1 MNLRQREATCVKK
14 LINRPDRVVSDM
26 LAGMALSY
34 PDRLRHLEGTGVIVR
49 RDAPVA
55 GKVGLV
61 SGGGSGHEPAHAGFV
76 GEGMLD
82 AAVAGEVFTSPTP
95 DQILEAIKAVD
106 SGQGVLCIVKNYT
119 GDVLNFEMAA
129 EMAAAEGIDV
139 DHVVVNDDVAVE
151 DSTHTTGRRGIAGT
165 VFVHKVAGAR
175 AQAGGTLHE
184 VKQAAQTVIQ
194 NVRSMGVALTPC
206 TLPEAGKPGFTLG
219 ENEIEIGIGI
229 HGEPGVERTKVR
241 TAADVTAVLADKVLS
256 DLPFQPGDRVAVMVN
271 GMGAT
276 PLMELNIVGKE
287 LHAILKEKR
296 IEVVDTW
303 IGEFM
308 TSLDMAG
315 CSITLLKM
323 TDDTEKWLSA
333 PADTVAVRRY

>member
-1 MNLRQREATCVKK
+1 
-14 LINRPDRVVSDM
+14 
-26 LAGMALSY
+26 
-34 PDRLRHLEGTGVIVR
+34 
-49 RDAPVA
+49 
-55 GKVGLV
+55 
-61 SGGGSGHEPAHAGFV
+61 
-76 GEGMLD
+76 
-82 AAVAGEVFTSPTP
+82 
-95 DQILEAIKAVD
+95 
-106 SGQGVLCIVKNYT
+106 YT
-119 GDVLNFEMAA
+119 GEVLNFEMAA

-184 VKQAAQTVIQ
+184 IKQAAQTVIQ

-241 TAADVTAVLADKVLS
+241 TAADVTTVLADKVLS

-276 PLMELNIVGKE
+276 PLMELNVVGKE

>member
-1 MNLRQREATCVKK
+1 
-14 LINRPDRVVSDM
+14 
-26 LAGMALSY
+26 
-34 PDRLRHLEGTGVIVR
+34 
-49 RDAPVA
+49 
-55 GKVGLV
+55 
-61 SGGGSGHEPAHAGFV
+61 
-76 GEGMLD
+76 
-82 AAVAGEVFTSPTP
+82 
-95 DQILEAIKAVD
+95 
-106 SGQGVLCIVKNYT
+106 
-119 GDVLNFEMAA
+119 
-129 EMAAAEGIDV
+129 MAAAEGIDV

-165 VFVHKVAGAR
+165 AFVHKVAGAR

-206 TLPEAGKPGFTLG
+206 TLPEAGKPGFTLAG
-219 ENEIEIGIGI
+219 MKLRSASVFTVNRVWNGQRC
-229 HGEPGVERTKVR
+229 ERLPT
-241 TAADVTAVLADKVLS
+241 VTTVLADKVLS

-276 PLMELNIVGKE
+276 PLMELNVVGKE

-308 TSLDMAG
+308 TSLYMAG

>member
-1 MNLRQREATCVKK
+1 VKK

-76 GEGMLD
+76 GKGMLD

-184 VKQAAQTVIQ
+184 IKQAAQTVIQ
-194 NVRSMGVALTPC
+194 NVRSIGGRFNALLRFPKLENPASLWSRMKLRSASVFTVNRVWNGQRC
-206 TLPEAGKPGFTLG
+206 ERLPTSRQCWQTKCC
-219 ENEIEIGIGI
+219 
-229 HGEPGVERTKVR
+229 RTYR
-241 TAADVTAVLADKVLS
+241 
-256 DLPFQPGDRVAVMVN
+256 FNR
-271 GMGAT
+271 
-276 PLMELNIVGKE
+276 E
-287 LHAILKEKR
+287 
-296 IEVVDTW
+296 
-303 IGEFM
+303 
-308 TSLDMAG
+308 
-315 CSITLLKM
+315 
-323 TDDTEKWLSA
+323 TEWQLW
-333 PADTVAVRRY
+333 

>member
-1 MNLRQREATCVKK
+1 M
-14 LINRPDRVVSDM
+14 
-26 LAGMALSY
+26 
-34 PDRLRHLEGTGVIVR
+34 
-49 RDAPVA
+49 
-55 GKVGLV
+55 
-61 SGGGSGHEPAHAGFV
+61 
-76 GEGMLD
+76 
-82 AAVAGEVFTSPTP
+82 
-95 DQILEAIKAVD
+95 
-106 SGQGVLCIVKNYT
+106 
-119 GDVLNFEMAA
+119 
-129 EMAAAEGIDV
+129 
-139 DHVVVNDDVAVE
+139 
-151 DSTHTTGRRGIAGT
+151 
-165 VFVHKVAGAR
+165 
-175 AQAGGTLHE
+175 
-184 VKQAAQTVIQ
+184 
-194 NVRSMGVALTPC
+194 
-206 TLPEAGKPGFTLG
+206 G

-241 TAADVTAVLADKVLS
+241 TAADVTTVLADKVLS

-276 PLMELNIVGKE
+276 PLMELNVVGKE